1 MGHAALK
8 SKMSGDEYLAW
19 EAEQAEKHD
28 FIDGEVYAMAGAE
41 SGHVTTS
48 LNMAMALRQHL
59 AGTPCR
65 TFIADMKVQAKE
77 GDNYFYP
84 DVVVTCSDVDRN
96 SSLVKREPTL
106 IIEVLSPS
114 TAAYDRGEKFAQY
127 RSIASL
133 KEIAFIDMSSRRT
146 DVYRRGADGLWVLHP
161 FDAGAAVTLASVEL
175 TVSAEAM
182 FAEVDVLPVPA
193 SS

>member
-1 MGHAALK
+1 
-8 SKMSGDEYLAW
+8 
-19 EAEQAEKHD
+19 
-28 FIDGEVYAMAGAE
+28 
-41 SGHVTTS
+41 
-48 LNMAMALRQHL
+48 
-59 AGTPCR
+59 
-65 TFIADMKVQAKE
+65 MKVQARE

-84 DVVVTCSDVDRN
+84 DVVVTCSDADRS

-106 IIEVLSPS
+106 IIEVLLPS
-114 TAAYDRGEKFAQY
+114 TAAYDRGEKFARY
-127 RSIASL
+127 RSIAAL

-175 TVSAEAM
+175 TVSAAIM
-182 FAEVDVLPVPA
+182 FAEVDVLPTPA

>member
-19 EAEQAEKHD
+19 EAEQTEKHD
-28 FIDGEVYAMAGAE
+28 FIDGEAYAMAGAE

-84 DVVVTCSDVDRN
+84 DVVVTCSDADRS

-114 TAAYDRGEKFAQY
+114 TAAYDLGEKFARY

-175 TVSAEAM
+175 TVSAAIM

-193 SS
+193 TS